1 MSQRKYSE
9 EELLELT
16 TDLELEPD
24 LLDIWQTKD
33 GDIILV
39 VRGEEPADKREIQ
52 AHYIGFID
60 SGIVIFD

>member
-16 TDLELEPD
+16 TDLDLEPD
-24 LLDIWQTKD
+24 LLDIWQTKS

-39 VRGEEPADKREIQ
+39 ARGEEPADKRETQ
-52 AHYIGFID
+52 AYYIGFID
-60 SGIVIFD
+60 NGVVIFD